1 MLYLI
6 GKNLPDQKLVRVG
19 LSIIYGIGPSTA
31 KAICDKFNLND
42 KVRFKDLNEKQKTL
56 LAQELSLMKLES
68 QLRKLNKDRIRN
80 LMYTKCYRGLRHKI
94 GLPVRGQRTHSNGKT
109 FKRLAKIKNDY
120 K

>member
-6 GKNLPDQKLVRVG
+6 GKNLPDQKLVRIG
-19 LSIIYGIGPSTA
+19 LSIIYGIGPSSA
-31 KAICDKFNLND
+31 KAICDKFNIND

-56 LAQELSLMKLES
+56 LAQELSSLRLEA
-68 QLRKLNKDRIRN
+68 QLRKKTRESIRK
-80 LMYTKCYRGLRHKI
+80 LIEMKSYRGLRHKL

-109 FKRLAKIKNDY
+109 FKRLAKNY